1 MGWFPRCSTYEL
13 NQLDPNEGAMATGTV
28 VFYHD
33 EDGYGFLETDEVEDD
48 VFFHISDV
56 TGLSGREP
64 EEEDEFEFDVEEV
77 DRGLQAFNITPL
89 ES

>member
-1 MGWFPRCSTYEL
+1 
-13 NQLDPNEGAMATGTV
+13 MATGTV

-56 TGLSGREP
+56 DGLTEREP
-64 EEEDEFEFDVEEV
+64 EEGDSFEFEIEQV
-77 DRGLQAFNITPL
+77 DRGLQAFNL
-89 ES
+89 SYVDS